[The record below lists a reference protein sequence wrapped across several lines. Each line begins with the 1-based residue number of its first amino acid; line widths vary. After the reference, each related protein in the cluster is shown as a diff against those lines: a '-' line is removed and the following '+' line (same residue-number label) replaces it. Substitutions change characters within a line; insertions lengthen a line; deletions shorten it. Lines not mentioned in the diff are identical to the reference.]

1 MDQLTETYPGFNC
14 TNCFLN
20 NFTSFY
26 LSEDERSA
34 ICKSASQ
41 LHFSKGEVILKQG
54 ANSTSIGF
62 LHRGIVKFTFQ
73 KDAKKSYIMTVVSGP
88 KLIGQ
93 ANLFFKEKNIFSIVA
108 VEDCDV
114 CFLDNRV
121 VLGIM
126 ENHGKF
132 LLSMVE
138 RSSDMF
144 QASIFNFISLAHN
157 HVYGR
162 IADILVFLW
171 ENVYRDSDYEFC
183 LSRKEI
189 SEFAACS
196 HENVIS
202 VMSKFNKEGLIGSEG
217 RKIVIKDLNKLK
229 EISRNG

>member
-1 MDQLTETYPGFNC
+1 
-14 TNCFLN
+14 
-20 NFTSFY
+20 
-26 LSEDERSA
+26 
-34 ICKSASQ
+34 
-41 LHFSKGEVILKQG
+41 
-54 ANSTSIGF
+54 
-62 LHRGIVKFTFQ
+62 
-73 KDAKKSYIMTVVSGP
+73 MTVVSGP

-162 IADILVFLW
+162 IADIL
-171 ENVYRDSDYEFC
+171 
-183 LSRKEI
+183 EI
-189 SEFAACS
+189 
-196 HENVIS
+196 
-202 VMSKFNKEGLIGSEG
+202 G
-217 RKIVIKDLNKLK
+217 RAHV
-229 EISRNG
+229 